1 MFDEVVIVR
10 LLPTAFEGKFA
21 AKEAVDNETKS
32 PLITPTNAAF
42 VLLIRDVALAE
53 ASYTLLLAVRP
64 MIVSDFAVMS
74 ADAVGCTKE

>member
-10 LLPTAFEGKFA
+10 LLPTAFEGKVA

-74 ADAVGCTKE
+74 ADAVGCTNE